1 MHFVHFNALKTP
13 LCDYL
18 TLFRGRTDLY
28 WVFPRSCLKWRD
40 GLDTAAFI
48 DPTKALY
55 LLFSP
60 RSWKG
65 TFEMRQRKWLKTNQ
79 IELLMLL
86 TLKIDLLKPCCCT
99 ISNNFQT
106 RSLINVCSNSKSHS
120 RPFPLS
126 FCFASHKP
134 AAACFHPFPWLQV
147 GSRTQRNWSLDAA
160 QRQWCACWA
169 ARPVLRLTVL
179 SHAWV
184 DSLTKTSSRSVSL
197 ELQPI

>member
-1 MHFVHFNALKTP
+1 MPNHREHLIGSSYHKCILFILMLWKR
-13 LCDYL
+13 LCVIISRCSEAEL
-18 TLFRGRTDLY
+18 ISISSRSI
-28 WVFPRSCLKWRD
+28 PRSCLKWRE

-147 GSRTQRNWSLDAA
+147 GSRTQRN
-160 QRQWCACWA
+160 
-169 ARPVLRLTVL
+169 
-179 SHAWV
+179 
-184 DSLTKTSSRSVSL
+184 
-197 ELQPI
+197 